1 MEQPTVSQ
9 PSLIVHL
16 LALEQA
22 MTAERGPPEAGWVER
37 RLDAVLAALDVGQP
51 GQAMG
56 YALRALELSTE
67 LNDFAL
73 QSRSHVSVA
82 LIYSDSYDLASAEH
96 HFALARTLALTP
108 PDASTPPDPGV
119 LARVIINLA
128 HHLLHGRA
136 YSEAYHELMA
146 EAGLFASLDESALLV
161 VYHVNLVAACVQL
174 YRQGTE
180 PVSQWQRQVEESV
193 RLLEQLPQQALTVT
207 QRLDI
212 LDSLTQAAL
221 LRDEGEEALHFT
233 QRRIELARQADSP
246 LLLGSAYRQLGQVW
260 QARQN
265 WPAAVAAFSEALRLY
280 GEGQQR
286 VPEMEL
292 REELA
297 AAHASSGDYRA
308 AYLVQRGSGQSGLL
322 MEQLLRQRAQ
332 IGAALRQ
339 ALESDWQASTYREAS
354 EQDFLTGIANRARAV
369 SILEV
374 LQQGL
379 DSGEVKQVAIAI
391 LDIDHFK
398 QVNDRHGHE
407 VGDQVLIAV
416 ARYADEAVRDQD
428 QVARYGGEEFLLIL
442 RETSLEEAQ
451 QACERLRVGL
461 ERLDFPEWPGLKVTA
476 SFGVSTMQPGL
487 TVRDAL
493 RMADAQMYLSKHTG
507 RNRVNGQA
515 SSSGG
520 PAGLF
525 PAGLALS
532 ARPRAEE
539 GGGAEKTAAT
549 EGAEALPEQGSAA
562 PVPPDT
568 QDSDRN
574 PE

>member
-1 MEQPTVSQ
+1 MG
-9 PSLIVHL
+9 
-16 LALEQA
+16 
-22 MTAERGPPEAGWVER
+22 AERGPPQAAWVTR
-37 RLDAVLAALDVGQP
+37 RLDAVLVALDVGRP

-82 LIYSDSYDLASAEH
+82 LIYSDSYDVANAER
-96 HFALARTLALTP
+96 HFKLARMLALTP
-108 PDASTPPDPGV
+108 KDALTPPDPGV

-136 YSEAYHELMA
+136 YLEAYQELVA
-146 EAGLFASLDESALLV
+146 EAGLFASLDESAPLV
-161 VYHVNLVAACVQL
+161 VYHVNLTAACVHL
-174 YRQGTE
+174 YRQGQE
-180 PVSQWQRQVEESV
+180 PVQQWQRQVEESAG
-193 RLLEQLPQQALTVT
+193 LLERMPQQALTVT

-221 LRDEGEEALHFT
+221 LRGDSPEALNFA

-246 LLLGSAYRQLGQVW
+246 LLLGGAYRQLGQVW
-260 QARQN
+260 QARQD
-265 WPAAVAAFSEALRLY
+265 WHAAVSAFSEALRLY
-280 GEGQQR
+280 GDSQQR

-354 EQDFLTGIANRARAV
+354 EQDFLTGIANRAHAV
-369 SILEV
+369 RILEV

-379 DSGEVKQVAIAI
+379 DSGEVKQVAVAI

-398 QVNDRHGHE
+398 QVNDRYGHE
-407 VGDQVLIAV
+407 VGDQVLTAV
-416 ARYADEAVRDQD
+416 ARYTDDAIRDQD
-428 QVARYGGEEFLLIL
+428 QVSRYGGEEFLLIL
-442 RETSLEEAQ
+442 RETSLEEAKQ
-451 QACERLRVGL
+451 VCDRLRLGIGQL
-461 ERLDFPEWPGLKVTA
+461 TFAEWPGLKVTA

-487 TVRDAL
+487 KVRDAL

-507 RNRVNGQA
+507 RNQVNGQTSLPGDSTA
-515 SSSGG
+515 
-520 PAGLF
+520 LF
-525 PAGLALS
+525 PAAAALPSTGSPGAPDGLKPTDA
-532 ARPRAEE
+532 AYEE
-539 GGGAEKTAAT
+539 PAHPATPAHDGAANPGTAAVRS
-549 EGAEALPEQGSAA
+549 EPA
-562 PVPPDT
+562 PVNL
-568 QDSDRN
+568 QNSDRN

>member
-1 MEQPTVSQ
+1 MS
-9 PSLIVHL
+9 
-16 LALEQA
+16 
-22 MTAERGPPEAGWVER
+22 AERGPPEAEWVTR

-56 YALRALELSTE
+56 YALRALELATE
-67 LNDFAL
+67 LSDPAL

-82 LIYSDSYDLASAEH
+82 LIYSDSYDLANAEH
-96 HFALARTLALTP
+96 HFGLARTLALTP
-108 PDASTPPDPGV
+108 PDAFTLPDPRI

-136 YSEAYHELMA
+136 YFEAYQELVA
-146 EAGLFASLDESALLV
+146 EAELFASLEESALLV

-180 PVSQWQRQVEESV
+180 PVQHWQRQVEESV
-193 RLLEQLPQQALTVT
+193 QRLERIPQQTLTVS

-221 LRDEGEEALHFT
+221 LRGHDPEALNFT
-233 QRRIELARQADSP
+233 QQRIELARQADSP
-246 LLLGSAYRQLGQVW
+246 LLLGGAYRQLGQIW

-265 WPAAVAAFSEALRLY
+265 WQAAISAFSEALRLY

-297 AAHASSGDYRA
+297 AAHASSGDYQT

-332 IGAALRQ
+332 IGAVERQ
-339 ALESDWQASTYREAS
+339 ALESDWRASTYREAS

-369 SILEV
+369 RILEV

-379 DSGEVKQVAIAI
+379 DSGEVKQVAVAI

-398 QVNDRHGHE
+398 QINDRYGHE
-407 VGDQVLIAV
+407 VGDQVLTAV
-416 ARYADEAVRDQD
+416 ARYVDETIRDQD
-428 QVARYGGEEFLLIL
+428 QVSRYGGEEFLLIL

-451 QACERLRVGL
+451 QACDRLRLGL
-461 ERLDFPEWPGLKVTA
+461 ERLTFTEWPGVKVTA

-487 TVRDAL
+487 KVQDAL

-507 RNRVNGQA
+507 RNRVNGRA
-515 SSSGG
+515 SSPSDS
-520 PAGLF
+520 AGLF
-525 PAGLALS
+525 PAGPLPGTLPPASPVLPS
-532 ARPRAEE
+532 GPDERHP
-539 GGGAEKTAAT
+539 
-549 EGAEALPEQGSAA
+549 ALPELQD
-562 PVPPDT
+562 PD
-568 QDSDRN
+568 QD